1 MDNNFQQLGTTKTKT
16 KTISFDKFIIKDI
29 KMELGVK
36 ATVLVMIF
44 PVDNNTDDVY
54 VKNILMDGADY
65 EAWGADDGYLVEFVK
80 NKILNE

>member
-1 MDNNFQQLGTTKTKT
+1 
-16 KTISFDKFIIKDI
+16 
-29 KMELGVK
+29 MELGVK